1 MSDKTK
7 LIISLLVRAIIML
20 VIIVFIGTRLN

>member
-7 LIISLLVRAIIML
+7 LIISLLVRAVITL
-20 VIIVFIGTRLN
+20 VIIIFIGTRL

>member
-7 LIISLLVRAIIML
+7 LIISLLVRTIIML
-20 VIIVFIGTRLN
+20 VIIVFIGTRL

>member
-20 VIIVFIGTRLN
+20 VIIVFIGTRL

>member
-7 LIISLLVRAIIML
+7 LIISLLVRTIIIL
-20 VIIVFIGTRLN
+20 VIIVFIGTRL